1 MEGHLVDSVLKQ
13 CLCKL
18 GGVQAL
24 DFTVAP
30 KFKRSRA
37 PNCGDGDHQPK
48 RFVGSKKPS
57 NLRNLLVLRMRM
69 EPHHIEEAYEMFRGI
84 FVALSP
90 FLRPPTHDNFFFRA
104 GTSAP
109 EPTKTWRPLNGYCHR
124 VMTPCQ
130 SCVAGGQYFVF
141 ELAVFFYSFF
151 FKALCQDSPISMMS
165 PGERRDAA
173 RHIQQG

>member
-1 MEGHLVDSVLKQ
+1 MKCS
-13 CLCKL
+13 
-18 GGVQAL
+18 
-24 DFTVAP
+24 
-30 KFKRSRA
+30 
-37 PNCGDGDHQPK
+37 
-48 RFVGSKKPS
+48 
-57 NLRNLLVLRMRM
+57 
-69 EPHHIEEAYEMFRGI
+69 GI

-141 ELAVFFYSFF
+141 ELAVFFKSSVTGFAHLYDVSWRAERCRSPHSARLNKFVAR
-151 FKALCQDSPISMMS
+151 KRSQRRALCGTGVCNCFPETSYPVTTVLV
-165 PGERRDAA
+165 RAA
-173 RHIQQG
+173 LFW